1 MLEFRKTLLP
11 QDAAALW
18 NLDVE
23 IFGTDAFPPED
34 WLTLESYWIVVDAQ
48 ITGCAAFMHDVDF
61 AEDLEDSGDNVPQHG
76 TLYIQSTGLRT
87 EFRGKGLGTQVK
99 AWQIDYARRHG
110 FHRIVT
116 NCRASNAAMISI
128 NKKFGF
134 QPIRTTPGYYAD
146 GEPTVVMELILR

>member
-18 NLDVE
+18 HLDVE

-48 ITGCAAFMHDVDF
+48 IAGCAAFIHDVDF
-61 AEDLEDSGDNVPQHG
+61 GEDLEETGENVPQRG
-76 TLYIQSTGLRT
+76 TLYIQSTGLRPQ
-87 EFRGKGLGTQVK
+87 FRGKGLGGQVK

-116 NCRASNAAMISI
+116 NCRASNSAMISI